1 MMPQAQ
7 GDLIPAPRLLPNH
20 GVDLECPES
29 DSDLFE
35 EGQGTIDL
43 PLSQGSTL
51 STFSDC
57 SSNSDPQPK
66 NELDYL
72 MDAVQHEHSKLSN
85 ETKRSQCSTSHT
97 ENMAARLN
105 PVTPTKPHSEADVD
119 PLTPTANMK
128 LLMSAVS
135 PEIRN
140 REKEQKQA
148 EKKEVGI
155 PTETNN
161 NYMVAVPQKGTKRK
175 AGQTVEEIDED
186 IQATGRKEKS
196 LGLLC
201 QRYYLKL
208 FDVSCYQDDNL
219 IVYCPVNPIILMARL
234 DV

>member
-7 GDLIPAPRLLPNH
+7 GDLIPAPGLLPNH
-20 GVDLECPES
+20 SVDLECPEL

-35 EGQGTIDL
+35 EAQGTIDL
-43 PLSQGSTL
+43 PLSQESTL
-51 STFSDC
+51 STLSDC

-85 ETKRSQCSTSHT
+85 ETERSQCSTSHT
-97 ENMAARLN
+97 ENMAGRLN

-140 REKEQKQA
+140 REKEQA
-148 EKKEVGI
+148 EKKEVDI

-175 AGQTVEEIDED
+175 AGQTLEEVDED
-186 IQATGRKEKS
+186 TQATGRKEKS

-208 FDVSCYQDDNL
+208 FYVSCYQDDRL
-219 IVYCPVNPIILMARL
+219 IIYCPVNPIILMGRL

>member
-7 GDLIPAPRLLPNH
+7 GDLIPGPGLLPNH
-20 GVDLECPES
+20 SVDLECPES

-35 EGQGTIDL
+35 EAQGTIDL
-43 PLSQGSTL
+43 PLSQESTL
-51 STFSDC
+51 STLSDC

-85 ETKRSQCSTSHT
+85 EIERSQCSTSHT
-97 ENMAARLN
+97 ENMAGRLN

-140 REKEQKQA
+140 REKEQA
-148 EKKEVGI
+148 EKKEVDI

-161 NYMVAVPQKGTKRK
+161 NYMVAVPQKG
-175 AGQTVEEIDED
+175 QN
-186 IQATGRKEKS
+186 EK
-196 LGLLC
+196 
-201 QRYYLKL
+201 
-208 FDVSCYQDDNL
+208 
-219 IVYCPVNPIILMARL
+219 PARL
-234 DV
+234 LKK